1 MSSKEPAIAISAH
14 TNDIHE
20 ADLVEA
26 SQLIASL
33 QIEDSEQ
40 TNHFNLQTAESCPE
54 EVPTKSEQPKA
65 RKAKGAKAKV
75 VAADVPAPLDSAE
88 QDMVGQC
95 DATHEVEVDTRVK
108 FSDFN
113 LPAEICS
120 ALLTSGYEYPTAIQ
134 AATIPAMLEG
144 RDVLGQAQTGTGKT
158 AAFALPLLSRI
169 NIQNPATQVLVLA
182 PTRELAIQV
191 SEFFQRYAQHMRG
204 LRVCPIYGGQAYS
217 TQIHA
222 LQRGVHV
229 VVGTPGRVMDHMRE
243 NRLRVDT
250 LQCLVLDE
258 ADEMLRMGFVDD
270 VKWIVE
276 QTPEHRQIAL
286 FSATM
291 PSAIREIADQ
301 HLKNPHVI
309 SIDSQQKTAETIRQ
323 RFVIVEHSHKFEAL
337 LRILEA
343 ADYEGMIIFVKTK
356 LATVELADNL
366 NTMGHAAVALN
377 GDIAQAQRERT
388 VEQLKQGSFNILVA
402 TDVAARGLDV
412 QRVTHVINYDLPVD
426 SEAYVHRIGR
436 TGRAGRSGEAIVF
449 IAPRQRGFLREID
462 RAAGQMI
469 EPMAVP
475 TAKEINEMR
484 INRFKSQLV
493 KACSENSVPNSQ
505 FTMFEQLIEQCM
517 VEHSIPAT
525 KVATALAMII
535 QGEKPFLTEDSNKGT
550 RRRDVFA
557 DDNGRTEVRDGRSR
571 DNRGPRESFDRD
583 PLSREQN
590 RSAKPIHSVTAESNE
605 MERFR
610 VEVGRAHGVRP
621 GNLVGAIAN
630 EAGLE
635 SANIGQIAIF
645 DDYSTVD
652 LPAGM
657 PREVFKV
664 LGRAWVVGRQLRISK
679 LSENATARTTD
690 RKRKSKQLN

>member
-1 MSSKEPAIAISAH
+1 MSSREPAIAISAH
-14 TNDIHE
+14 QSDIHE
-20 ADLVEA
+20 ADLEEA
-26 SQLIASL
+26 SQLIDSL
-33 QIEDSEQ
+33 QIIDSDPTNAFDEQ
-40 TNHFNLQTAESCPE
+40 APE
-54 EVPTKSEQPKA
+54 PRPEVVPIKVEPPKAVQRKSKGTKTKVAATEVPVTLDTVKQDVEQE
-65 RKAKGAKAKV
+65 V
-75 VAADVPAPLDSAE
+75 LSD
-88 QDMVGQC
+88 C
-95 DATHEVEVDTRVK
+95 DAAREVEVDTRVK

-120 ALLTSGYEYPTAIQ
+120 ALLSSGYEFPTAIQ

-204 LRVCPIYGGQAYS
+204 LRVAPIYGGQAYA

-343 ADYEGMIIFVKTK
+343 ADHEGMIIFVKTK

-484 INRFKSQLV
+484 VNRFKSQLV

-535 QGEKPFLTEDSNKGT
+535 QGDKPFLTEDSNKGT

-557 DDNGRTEVRDGRSR
+557 DDNGRGR
-571 DNRGPRESFDRD
+571 DNRPREGFEREPSSRDR
-583 PLSREQN
+583 N
-590 RSAKPIHSVTAESNE
+590 RSSKPSDSVTVQSNE

-645 DDYSTVD
+645 DEYSTVD